1 MDLVENAPE
10 KFDESTYNK
19 KLGKLRTQF
28 GDNALNSDGVVDTIR
43 KT

>member
-1 MDLVENAPE
+1 MVENVSD

-28 GDNALNSDGVVDTIR
+28 GDYALNADSVVNTIR
-43 KT
+43 NT